1 MVSSSKSALRAM
13 KYVVKTATPYRLYSL
28 VLQAFAFC
36 RCIFL
41 CLRFSVCSV
50 GCRSPPHDLDFQNS
64 NRNGGKYH
72 GWKPSET
79 KEGQIQ
85 SLYHRHDRG
94 RPPLADLFGRK
105 GNRHHFEISAAV
117 FALFDSFELD
127 DLSYL
132 NEVDRHYEQS
142 ELTEASLYDRAVH
155 RPATVEESALQS
167 MEYAQLHRAISEL
180 PEIQKR
186 RLILY
191 YFQGLTYE
199 QIAGMEGCTFQA
211 VAKSVAAAEKRLK
224 NFFGIGG

>member
-1 MVSSSKSALRAM
+1 MDGNHPKRRKD
-13 KYVVKTATPYRLYSL
+13 KYNPYTIGTTEDGRHWLP
-28 VLQAFAFC
+28 
-36 RCIFL
+36 
-41 CLRFSVCSV
+41 FS
-50 GCRSPPHDLDFQNS
+50 D
-64 NRNGGKYH
+64 
-72 GWKPSET
+72 
-79 KEGQIQ
+79 GQ
-85 SLYHRHDRG
+85 
-94 RPPLADLFGRK
+94 

-142 ELTEASLYDRAVH
+142 ELTEASLYDRAVY

-167 MEYAQLHRAISEL
+167 MEYAQLHRAISGL

-199 QIAGMEGCTFQA
+199 QIAEMEGCTKRA
-211 VAKSVAAAEKRLK
+211 VKFSVDIAVEKLKKIFK
-224 NFFGIGG
+224 NF

>member
-1 MVSSSKSALRAM
+1 MDGNHPKRRKD
-13 KYVVKTATPYRLYSL
+13 KYNPSTIGTTEDGRHWLT
-28 VLQAFAFC
+28 
-36 RCIFL
+36 FL
-41 CLRFSVCSV
+41 
-50 GCRSPPHDLDFQNS
+50 D
-64 NRNGGKYH
+64 
-72 GWKPSET
+72 
-79 KEGQIQ
+79 GQ
-85 SLYHRHDRG
+85 
-94 RPPLADLFGRK
+94 

-180 PEIQKR
+180 PEIQNR

-191 YFQGLTYE
+191 YFQDLTYE
-199 QIAGMEGCTFQA
+199 QIAEMEGCTKRA
-211 VAKSVAAAEKRLK
+211 VKFSVDIAVEKLKKFFK
-224 NFFGIGG
+224 NF

>member
-1 MVSSSKSALRAM
+1 MDGNHPKWRKD
-13 KYVVKTATPYRLYSL
+13 KYNPYTIGTTGDGRHWLT
-28 VLQAFAFC
+28 
-36 RCIFL
+36 
-41 CLRFSVCSV
+41 FS
-50 GCRSPPHDLDFQNS
+50 D
-64 NRNGGKYH
+64 
-72 GWKPSET
+72 
-79 KEGQIQ
+79 GQ
-85 SLYHRHDRG
+85 R
-94 RPPLADLFGRK
+94 
-105 GNRHHFEISAAV
+105 NRHHLEIDAAV

-199 QIAGMEGCTFQA
+199 QIAGIEGCTKRA
-211 VAKSVAAAEKRLK
+211 VKFSVDIAVEKLKKFFK
-224 NFFGIGG
+224 NFWAWTTQIAFKWGNRWRGTKTLCLFSFSADRDDLWQPNTHSSSTFLLPLWKHEPH

>member
-1 MVSSSKSALRAM
+1 M
-13 KYVVKTATPYRLYSL
+13 
-28 VLQAFAFC
+28 
-36 RCIFL
+36 CI
-41 CLRFSVCSV
+41 RDS
-50 GCRSPPHDLDFQNS
+50 
-64 NRNGGKYH
+64 
-72 GWKPSET
+72 
-79 KEGQIQ
+79 
-85 SLYHRHDRG
+85 
-94 RPPLADLFGRK
+94 
-105 GNRHHFEISAAV
+105 
-117 FALFDSFELD
+117 DSFELD

-199 QIAGMEGCTFQA
+199 QIAEMEGCTKRA
-211 VAKSVAAAEKRLK
+211 VKFSVDIAVEKLKKFFK
-224 NFFGIGG
+224 NF

>member
-1 MVSSSKSALRAM
+1 MDGNHPKRRKDKYNPYTIGTTEDGRHWLTVS
-13 KYVVKTATPYRLYSL
+13 
-28 VLQAFAFC
+28 
-36 RCIFL
+36 
-41 CLRFSVCSV
+41 
-50 GCRSPPHDLDFQNS
+50 D
-64 NRNGGKYH
+64 
-72 GWKPSET
+72 
-79 KEGQIQ
+79 GQ
-85 SLYHRHDRG
+85 
-94 RPPLADLFGRK
+94 

-142 ELTEASLYDRAVH
+142 ELTEASLYDRAVY

-167 MEYAQLHRAISEL
+167 MEYAQLHRAISGL

-199 QIAGMEGCTFQA
+199 QIAEMEGCTKRA
-211 VAKSVAAAEKRLK
+211 VKFSVDIAVEKLKKIFK
-224 NFFGIGG
+224 NF

>member
-1 MVSSSKSALRAM
+1 MDGNHPKRRKD
-13 KYVVKTATPYRLYSL
+13 KYNPYTIGTTGDGRHWLT
-28 VLQAFAFC
+28 
-36 RCIFL
+36 
-41 CLRFSVCSV
+41 FS
-50 GCRSPPHDLDFQNS
+50 D
-64 NRNGGKYH
+64 
-72 GWKPSET
+72 
-79 KEGQIQ
+79 GQ
-85 SLYHRHDRG
+85 
-94 RPPLADLFGRK
+94 

-167 MEYAQLHRAISEL
+167 MEYAQLHRAISGL

-199 QIAGMEGCTFQA
+199 QIAEMEGCTKRA
-211 VAKSVAAAEKRLK
+211 VKFSVDIAVEKLKKFFK
-224 NFFGIGG
+224 NF

>member
-1 MVSSSKSALRAM
+1 MDGHHPKRRKD
-13 KYVVKTATPYRLYSL
+13 KYNPYTIGTTEDGRHWLT
-28 VLQAFAFC
+28 
-36 RCIFL
+36 FL
-41 CLRFSVCSV
+41 
-50 GCRSPPHDLDFQNS
+50 D
-64 NRNGGKYH
+64 
-72 GWKPSET
+72 
-79 KEGQIQ
+79 GQG
-85 SLYHRHDRG
+85 D
-94 RPPLADLFGRK
+94 
-105 GNRHHFEISAAV
+105 RHHVEISAAV
-117 FALFDSFELD
+117 YALFDSFELD

-199 QIAGMEGCTFQA
+199 QIAGMEGCTKRA
-211 VAKSVAAAEKRLK
+211 VKFSVDIAVEKLKKFFK
-224 NFFGIGG
+224 NF

>member
-1 MVSSSKSALRAM
+1 MDGNHPKRRKD
-13 KYVVKTATPYRLYSL
+13 KYNPYTIGTTGDGRHWLT
-28 VLQAFAFC
+28 
-36 RCIFL
+36 
-41 CLRFSVCSV
+41 FS
-50 GCRSPPHDLDFQNS
+50 D
-64 NRNGGKYH
+64 
-72 GWKPSET
+72 
-79 KEGQIQ
+79 GQ
-85 SLYHRHDRG
+85 
-94 RPPLADLFGRK
+94 

-142 ELTEASLYDRAVH
+142 ELTEASLYDRAVY

-167 MEYAQLHRAISEL
+167 MEYAQLHRAISGL

-199 QIAGMEGCTFQA
+199 QIAEMEDCTKRA
-211 VAKSVAAAEKRLK
+211 VKFSVDIAVEKLKKFFK
-224 NFFGIGG
+224 NF